1 METTV
6 TDLATPG
13 LSTAGLSTPGLATP
27 GLTMPGLTMPEVSG
41 TDPGAS
47 DLIATSTTLTGTDC
61 WELLATEQFGRVG
74 LLVKG
79 RPEILPVNYAID
91 GKTILFRTSEGSVL
105 NEASMRVVAFE
116 ADRINVAT
124 HEGWSVM
131 VQGVAQDI
139 GNAIDPTSER
149 LKRLAL
155 ITWAPGTR
163 QSWFRI
169 DPDKVTGRRLHLS
182 PDAL

>member
-6 TDLATPG
+6 ATD
-13 LSTAGLSTPGLATP
+13 LSTPDLSTP
-27 GLTMPGLTMPEVSG
+27 DLSG
-41 TDPGAS
+41 TDLIGTDLSSS
-47 DLIATSTTLTGTDC
+47 DLIATSTTLTGIDC

-74 LLVKG
+74 LLVNG
-79 RPEILPVNYAID
+79 QPEILPVNYAID

-116 ADRINVAT
+116 VDRVNVAT

-169 DPDKVTGRRLHLS
+169 DPDKVTGRRLYLTA
-182 PDAL
+182 DAL

>member
-6 TDLATPG
+6 ATDLSTTD
-13 LSTAGLSTPGLATP
+13 LSTTDLST
-27 GLTMPGLTMPEVSG
+27 
-41 TDPGAS
+41 TDLSDTDFGPS
-47 DLIATSTTLTGTDC
+47 DLIATSETLTTTDC

-91 GKTILFRTSEGSVL
+91 GRTILFRTSMGSVL
-105 NEASMRVVAFE
+105 NEASMCVVAFE
-116 ADRINVAT
+116 VDRVNVAT
-124 HEGWSVM
+124 HEGWSIL